1 MPHYVVLLRGVN
13 VGPNN
18 RVPMVEFR
26 AALESLGGR
35 DVRTVLNSGN
45 AVFSS
50 TARSADRLAEQVAE
64 VVRSRFGVTTPV
76 IVKSAATFID
86 IVRGNPFP
94 PADEDASRFLVAFA
108 GDAATL
114 ATLHDIAPLVRAEER
129 FAITSHAAYLHC
141 TGGLLAS
148 AAGEALLGRRAQP
161 ITTRNWATVR
171 KIAALL
177 PSDP

>member
-18 RVPMVEFR
+18 RVPMAEFR
-26 AALESLGGR
+26 AALESLGAR

-45 AVFSS
+45 AVFAS
-50 TARSADRLAEQVAE
+50 TARSADRLAEQIAE

-76 IVKSAATFID
+76 IVKSASTFTD
-86 IVRGNPFP
+86 IVQGNPFP
-94 PADEDASRFLVAFA
+94 PADADASRFLVAFA

-114 ATLHDIAPLVRAEER
+114 VSLRDFAPLARTEER
-129 FAITSHAAYLHC
+129 FAVTSHAAYLHC
-141 TGGLLAS
+141 TGGLLQS
-148 AAGEALLGRRAQP
+148 AVGEALIGRRSRP

-177 PSDP
+177 PTTG